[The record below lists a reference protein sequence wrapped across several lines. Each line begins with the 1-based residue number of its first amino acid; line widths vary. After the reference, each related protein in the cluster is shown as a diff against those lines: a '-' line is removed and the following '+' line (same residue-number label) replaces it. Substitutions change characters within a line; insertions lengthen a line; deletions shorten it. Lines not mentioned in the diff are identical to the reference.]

1 MATNLQAISFVIIL
15 LLIVPG
21 CINSQ
26 EMGATGEEMEQ
37 ETELPEK
44 LNLIADTAGRDI
56 DRGQQMDLLADADGE
71 KTLILW
77 VATGCSGCHD
87 WTGMIA
93 DSMREGNISNDTRI
107 ISIHRYPS
115 FESREQVIDVYAS
128 ENSSTQS
135 LWPVLIPDEGQSAID
150 MDTGQ
155 NTDYSY
161 STAFDSPV
169 TPSFTLIDGDGK
181 TLWRSKVYW
190 ANQTLLTEAMDLLDS

>member
-15 LLIVPG
+15 LLIAPG

-26 EMGATGEEMEQ
+26 EMGATGEEIEQ

-44 LNLIADTAGRDI
+44 LNLVADTAGRDI

-77 VATGCSGCHD
+77 VAAGCSGCHD

-190 ANQTLLTEAMDLLDS
+190 ANQTLLTEAIDLLDS

>member
-161 STAFDSPV
+161 STAFDNPV

-190 ANQTLLTEAMDLLDS
+190 ANPTLLTEAMDLLDS